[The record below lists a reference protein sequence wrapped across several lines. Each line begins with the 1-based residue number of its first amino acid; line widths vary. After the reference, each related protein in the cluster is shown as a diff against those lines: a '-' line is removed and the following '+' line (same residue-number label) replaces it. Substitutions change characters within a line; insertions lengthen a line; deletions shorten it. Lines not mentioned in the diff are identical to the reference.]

1 MASPKL
7 AVADLLARWTKR
19 AATGILAAVT
29 RSAYLAGLKC
39 WRTVCCQASSLRP
52 TERATTH
59 WILWHLDRENEAAS
73 WDAFVSGFQKG
84 YDKEGLPQF
93 DRIPSPK
100 LHVMPLNVKFGL
112 AGRSLAVFTESLGAS
127 VITVT

>member
-1 MASPKL
+1 ML
-7 AVADLLARWTKR
+7 ADGLLPGIITQTDR
-19 AATGILAAVT
+19 ACYYALD
-29 RSAYLAGLKC
+29 S
-39 WRTVCCQASSLRP
+39 
-52 TERATTH
+52 